1 MVTFE
6 YFIENTSISS
16 DIKMGNKNEQNIQV
30 TIDNNTFYEKDIVKA
45 LNHTGLMVLEN
56 KIEKLL
62 GGKNEKN

>member
-1 MVTFE
+1 
-6 YFIENTSISS
+6 
-16 DIKMGNKNEQNIQV
+16 MGNKNEQNIQV